1 MKATEC
7 EYCDF
12 PDSDHSYSG
21 VVPCR
26 QCGKKS
32 MWYDMTEHY
41 DPDCV
46 ESIIK
51 EWEDLKKEVAMLRKS
66 RVLKFRLPEAYA
78 DDDYGK

>member
-1 MKATEC
+1 
-7 EYCDF
+7 
-12 PDSDHSYSG
+12 
-21 VVPCR
+21 
-26 QCGKKS
+26 